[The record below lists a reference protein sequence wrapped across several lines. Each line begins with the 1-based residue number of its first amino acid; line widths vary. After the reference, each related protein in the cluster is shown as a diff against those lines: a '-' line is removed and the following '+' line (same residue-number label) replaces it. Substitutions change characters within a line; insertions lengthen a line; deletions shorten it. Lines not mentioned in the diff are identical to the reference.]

1 MEVHNCG
8 KYSNALHTYIHKSV
22 FEKKN
27 NVSARTEITYVEGRQ
42 RLYLA
47 VELISQHL
55 QVKSKMIKIR
65 EIKEFSIL

>member
-1 MEVHNCG
+1 M
-8 KYSNALHTYIHKSV
+8 YINQFLK
-22 FEKKN
+22 KKN

-42 RLYLA
+42 RLYFA